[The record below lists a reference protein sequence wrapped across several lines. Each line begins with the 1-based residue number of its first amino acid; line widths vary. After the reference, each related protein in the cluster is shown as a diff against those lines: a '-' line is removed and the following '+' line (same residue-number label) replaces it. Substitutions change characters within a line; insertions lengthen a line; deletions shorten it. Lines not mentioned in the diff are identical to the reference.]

1 MSASPQ
7 WIAFPDERFE
17 LRGLPWFEENAP
29 RLWRLPDR
37 AMATV
42 PERVASLAHFPG
54 GGRIRL
60 ATDTSQLRIKL
71 SARDADQRRM
81 AGLGTRGLDT
91 YVDGR
96 YWNSVCVGSVGEA
109 EYTFF
114 EGAERSIREITIY
127 LPLFQEI
134 EVVAIGVDV
143 GSVFQP
149 PPAFPLDRPLVLYG
163 SSIAQGAGTCRPGL
177 TYQAILA
184 RQLDLDFV
192 NLGFGG
198 AGRAE
203 PEVVELVAELEA
215 CCFLFDLGKSYG
227 RQPKE
232 VYAAML
238 EMIRD
243 AHPEVPLICMT
254 PIFSSREFYSA
265 EYVDLSEHTRRVMR
279 EAATERIDDGDENVF
294 VVEGLD
300 LVAAADADGFYEG
313 VHPNALGYTWT
324 ADRLKPTVEK
334 ALFGG

>member
-1 MSASPQ
+1 MSTSPQ
-7 WIAFPDERFE
+7 WIPFPDERFE
-17 LRGLPWFEENAP
+17 LRGLPWFEENTP
-29 RLWRLPDR
+29 HLWRLPDR
-37 AMATV
+37 AMAAV

-54 GGRIRL
+54 GGRIRF

-71 SARDADQRRM
+71 SVTDVDQRPM
-81 AGLGTRGLDT
+81 AGLGTRGLDV

-96 YWNSVCVGSVGEA
+96 YWNSVCVGSVGED

-114 EGAERSIREITIY
+114 EGAERSMREITIY
-127 LPLFQEI
+127 LPLFQELQ
-134 EVVAIGVDV
+134 VVAIGVDE
-143 GSVFQP
+143 GSVFQTP
-149 PPAFPLDRPLVLYG
+149 SAFTLDRPLVLYG
-163 SSIAQGAGTCRPGL
+163 SSIAQGSGTCRPGL

-184 RQLDLDFV
+184 RQLNLDFV

-232 VYAAML
+232 VYTTML
-238 EMIRD
+238 DTIRD
-243 AHPEVPLICMT
+243 AHPEVPCICMT
-254 PIFSSREFYSA
+254 PIFSSRELYSA

-279 EAATERIDDGDENVF
+279 EATTERIDGGDENVF
-294 VVEGLD
+294 LVEGLD
-300 LVAAADADGFYEG
+300 LVTAVDADGFYEG

-324 ADRLKPTVEK
+324 ADRLRPTVQK
-334 ALFGG
+334 SLLGG